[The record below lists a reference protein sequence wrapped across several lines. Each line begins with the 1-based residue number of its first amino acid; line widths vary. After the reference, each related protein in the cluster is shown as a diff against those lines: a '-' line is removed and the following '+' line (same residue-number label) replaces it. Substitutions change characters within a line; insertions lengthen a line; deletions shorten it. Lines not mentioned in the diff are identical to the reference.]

1 MIEHLYSSTLFAVA
15 AAVAVFCLRRSSA
28 RYRFMILLLA
38 VLRFAVPTSMLAAAG
53 RAIAATSVT
62 PLVLGDVARVLLRF
76 NATPVVTQPPSP
88 AGFPVLVTIWLAG
101 SIISLGLWL
110 RHALDRVQPL
120 RVADEREAHALQRAV
135 TGMRVTGRVDLRIVT
150 NFHAPGV
157 RGVWRSCL
165 ILPQD
170 LADNLE
176 PSELEAILAH
186 ELVHLRRR
194 DNFWAAA
201 VRVIVSLFWLHPLLW
216 WLERRL
222 LIERECACDEHVLAG
237 GAARSDYIAGILK
250 VCRMA
255 YEGAHGYAGATGSN
269 LKQRMEQIMST
280 NITHSSSTPARAAIG
295 SLLAIG
301 LLAPLAGGFLRAQPT
316 PGVLTHPGSG
326 ITSVVVNGTSGVDH
340 SKAMEALSRLFGTTL
355 PAETKQTPYMKWM
368 TEDVVYIITAEEAPA
383 FQNLTTDEEREKFI
397 EQFWLRR
404 DPTPGTPTNEFKE
417 EHYRRIA
424 YAIRRF
430 ADTGALP
437 VPGWETARGRAYI
450 VLGPPDEIE
459 DHPGWRAWMYR
470 KFDHSSDSLILTFP
484 AK

>member
-15 AAVAVFCLRRSSA
+15 AAGAVFCLRRSSA
-28 RYRFMILLLA
+28 RYRYMILLLA
-38 VLRFAVPTSMLAAAG
+38 VLRFAVPTGMLAAAG
-53 RAIAATSVT
+53 RALAATSAS

-76 NATPVVTQPPSP
+76 NSTSVVTPPPSP
-88 AGFPVLVTIWLAG
+88 AGFPMLVTIWMAG
-101 SIISLGLWL
+101 SIISIGLWL
-110 RHALDRVQPL
+110 RHAFDHVQPL
-120 RVADEREAHALQRAV
+120 RAPDEREAHAMQRAM
-135 TGMRVTGRVDLRIVT
+135 TRMRVNDRVDLRIVAACHT
-150 NFHAPGV
+150 PGV
-157 RGVWRSCL
+157 HGVWRSCL
-165 ILPQD
+165 ILPEQ
-170 LADNLE
+170 LSGNLE
-176 PSELEAILAH
+176 PSELEAVLAH
-186 ELVHLRRR
+186 ELAHLRRR
-194 DNFWAAA
+194 DNFWAAV
-201 VRVIVSLFWLHPLLW
+201 VRLIVSLFWFHPLLW

-222 LIERECACDEHVLAG
+222 LIERERACDEHVLDR

-280 NITHSSSTPARAAIG
+280 NIPHSSSTTARAAIG

-301 LLAPLAGGFLRAQPT
+301 ILAPLAGGFLRAQPT
-316 PGVLTHPGSG
+316 PGVPDAPGSG
-326 ITSVVVNGTSGVDH
+326 ITSAVVNGTSGVDH
-340 SKAMEALSRLFGTTL
+340 SKAMEALSRLFETSV
-355 PAETKQTPYMKWM
+355 PADIQQTPYTKWM
-368 TEDVVYIITAEEAPA
+368 TEDVVYIITREEAAA

-404 DPTPGTPTNEFKE
+404 DPTPGTPANEFKE

-424 YAIRRF
+424 YAMRRF

-437 VPGWETARGRAYI
+437 VPGWETARGRAYV

-470 KFDHSSDSLILTFP
+470 NFDHSSDSLMLTFP